1 MFPSERCVGAVWSV
15 NLAVCSVK
23 LLACSS
29 HHVEV
34 IDATWTQPGTSEV
47 GTLGKEL
54 FLLLTRRAAFFLLS
68 GPQSMRSSMTSL
80 TNFDSANYHSS
91 IHSKIFSRH
100 LQLSVGIEKKH
111 EYGNRFL
118 NAWDASRAKIHTWV
132 VGGMVRLPII
142 WNGFTC
148 NAGLRNLTRN
158 WELGQSFWEL

>member
-1 MFPSERCVGAVWSV
+1 MRRCSVKCEVCIWQCAVCIWQC
-15 NLAVCSVK
+15 AVCSVK

-54 FLLLTRRAAFFLLS
+54 FLLFTRRAAFFLLS

-91 IHSKIFSRH
+91 IHPSIQRSSADTCSCRLALKRSMNMGTGFLMH
-100 LQLSVGIEKKH
+100 GMPPEP
-111 EYGNRFL
+111 RF
-118 NAWDASRAKIHTWV
+118 T
-132 VGGMVRLPII
+132 
-142 WNGFTC
+142 
-148 NAGLRNLTRN
+148 
-158 WELGQSFWEL
+158 LG